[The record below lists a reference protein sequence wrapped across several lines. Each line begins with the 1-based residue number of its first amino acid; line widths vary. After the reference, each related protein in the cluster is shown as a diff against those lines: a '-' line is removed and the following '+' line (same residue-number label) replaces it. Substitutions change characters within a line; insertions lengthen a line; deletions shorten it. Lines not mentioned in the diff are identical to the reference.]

1 MAAALERPSLT
12 ALGQPGARSRDKLA
26 RIPVRVEPAAGA
38 ALPKPSWLRAR
49 PMSSG
54 AVADMAAVLRDH
66 RCIPSA
72 RRRCVRTSANAS
84 RSAPRPS

>member
-38 ALPKPSWLRAR
+38 ALPKPPWLRAR
-49 PMSSG
+49 PMMSA
-54 AVADMAAVLRDH
+54 AVAEMAAVLREH
-66 RCIPSA
+66 RLHSVCEEAMCP
-72 RRRCVRTSANAS
+72 
-84 RSAPRPS
+84 

>member
-38 ALPKPSWLRAR
+38 AAR
-49 PMSSG
+49 LM
-54 AVADMAAVLRDH
+54 
-66 RCIPSA
+66 
-72 RRRCVRTSANAS
+72 NAS
-84 RSAPRPS
+84 RLVCRSTSLAKHE